1 MRKWFIKILLLSIIL
16 STGCTAVD
24 NNNGEDSV
32 NNNDYAKSA
41 VIREA
46 SPGISLN
53 KIQALAQD
61 NTSFALSFYDMIREE
76 NDNIIFSP
84 FSLSLALSMTLAGA
98 ESATEQGMIDALQLS
113 LPESEIYPT
122 FNALLLEI
130 EKSQVNTSG
139 ESQGN
144 QFQLNIANSLW
155 GQAGYDFEAS
165 FLDTLAKN
173 YGAGMHIVNYKEKP
187 EESREII
194 NQWVEQETEE
204 KIKDLIPSGA
214 INTLTRLILANAI
227 YFKGSWLMPFS
238 KTGTVI
244 VPFFTLNGAE
254 AEVDMMQLFGEY
266 LRYYRGDN
274 YQVVDL
280 PYFSN
285 DFTMRIIVPDQES
298 FKDFEDQLQEDI
310 LADIQENI
318 RSQKVNLRMPKF
330 DYETTV
336 NANEALMALGMSDAF
351 NPNTADFSDI
361 NEANE
366 LFITDVIH
374 KATIT
379 VDEEGTEAAAAT
391 AVIMGLKSMAPEDPI
406 ALTIDRPFLYMIQHN
421 PTGTILFFGRF
432 VTP

>member
-1 MRKWFIKILLLSIIL
+1 MRKWFIKILLLLILL
-16 STGCTAVD
+16 STGCCAVD

-32 NNNDYAKSA
+32 NNNDYAKST

-84 FSLSLALSMTLAGA
+84 ISLSLALSMTLAGA

-130 EKSQVNTSG
+130 EKSQVNTAG

-238 KTGTVI
+238 ETGTEK

-266 LRYYRGDN
+266 LRYYRGEN

-298 FKDFEDQLQEDI
+298 FKDFEDELEEDI

-336 NANEALMALGMSDAF
+336 NANESLMALGMSDAF

-391 AVIMGLKSMAPEDPI
+391 AVIMGLKSMAPEDPVE
-406 ALTIDRPFLYMIQHN
+406 LTIDRPFLYLIQHI
-421 PTGTILFFGRF
+421 PTGTILFFGR
-432 VTP
+432 VVEP